1 MKIKNKTIAS
11 SNIIKYHPNET
22 EMFQEKG
29 EESFWSVYILTNFH
43 EWKHDNY
50 LRENN
55 FPCLN
60 YRNWLRA
67 NPLQHH
73 PAAAVNSESKLMLGK
88 S

>member
-50 LRENN
+50 L
-55 FPCLN
+55 
-60 YRNWLRA
+60 
-67 NPLQHH
+67 
-73 PAAAVNSESKLMLGK
+73 
-88 S
+88 